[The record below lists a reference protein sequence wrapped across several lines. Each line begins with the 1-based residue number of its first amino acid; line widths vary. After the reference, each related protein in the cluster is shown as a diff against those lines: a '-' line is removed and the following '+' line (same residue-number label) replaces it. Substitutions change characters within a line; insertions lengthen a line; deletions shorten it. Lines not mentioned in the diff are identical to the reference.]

1 MIQIL
6 KYLSL
11 ATILGI
17 WSLYG
22 NNYLFAAEQPDSE
35 AVHTVWTSPEL
46 DGDVLELFF
55 SPDTNIL
62 YPNKALIFRE
72 TYWYKLVYFNSG
84 GGIVKTTTL
93 ATRSEKSW
101 DIPWAISW
109 TPDGKKFCVSSQ
121 YIGSAS
127 RYDIRYKYIVYDEA
141 GTELLFKSNAGITN
155 EISPDGKYIL
165 TVNGGKGMVELYDD
179 KGRLI
184 KAIDKPIGYGE
195 GIGPT
200 GKVQFAGNK
209 IFVLMEDMKP
219 KYSFYAIDQKGKLLF
234 KLENI
239 NGREEVADFIASNKG
254 DFIVLNSGNPYK
266 GDLRKYNNNG
276 KMVWQINTEVG
287 QLGLVLSANDKYL
300 FAYTDGVCFMVNTD
314 TGEFV
319 RIQDRRI
326 GTSGRKVIVF
336 DNGTAM
342 FTQNENNLAFIN
354 KDGQF
359 EMEEMPGLPFSRYI
373 NLKRGIFISIESKYD
388 ELQKM
393 IIKKAGSKYIDRLKK
408 VSGDSK

>member
-1 MIQIL
+1 MNHIL

-17 WSLYG
+17 LCLYG
-22 NNYLFAAEQPDSE
+22 NNYLCAAEQPDSE

-46 DGDVLELFF
+46 DGEVLELFF
-55 SPDTNIL
+55 SPDTTVC
-62 YPNKALIFRE
+62 YPEKALIFRE

-93 ATRSEKSW
+93 ATRSEKPW

-121 YIGSAS
+121 YIGSANG
-127 RYDIRYKYIVYDEA
+127 YDIRYKYIIYDEA
-141 GTELLFKSNAGITN
+141 GAKLLSKNDAGITN
-155 EISPDGKYIL
+155 AISPDGKYIL
-165 TVNGGKGMVELYDD
+165 TINGIKGMIELYDN
-179 KGRLI
+179 KGSLI
-184 KAIDKPIGYGE
+184 KAIDKPVGYYE

-200 GKVQFAGNK
+200 GKVQFVKDK
-209 IFVLMEDMKP
+209 IFVLVRNELTDVNSYKL
-219 KYSFYAIDQKGKLLF
+219 YALKRNGDLLF
-234 KLENI
+234 KVEDFN
-239 NGREEVADFIASNKG
+239 REYVTADFVTSNKG
-254 DFIVLNSGNPYK
+254 DFVILHSGNPYK
-266 GDLRKYNNNG
+266 GYLRKYNDSG
-276 KMVWQINTEVG
+276 KMMWQINTEVG
-287 QLGLVLSANDKYL
+287 QLGLILSDNNKYL
-300 FAYTDGVCFMVNTD
+300 CAHLDGGAFLVNTS
-314 TGEFV
+314 TKAYYKVINEK
-319 RIQDRRI
+319 IS
-326 GTSGRKVIVF
+326 TSGRKVMVF

-393 IIKKAGSKYIDRLKK
+393 II
-408 VSGDSK
+408 